1 MAKKYF
7 ALAEETFKG
16 ELSALM
22 TEHCLNVLELFST

>member
-16 ELSALM
+16 ELLALM
-22 TEHCLNVLELFST
+22 TEQCLNVLELFST